1 MESGGS
7 ELSTRGWASGDDF
20 FIVLVIDLV
29 FLVTLSDCD
38 WPVFFS
44 NPLKNIRNKENRQRT
59 HGISTPLPRVLSHAY
74 FKGRCSGIGGRSIF
88 DDVFL
93 PLLPYYTMSVEF

>member
-38 WPVFFS
+38 CPVFFS
-44 NPLKNIRNKENRQRT
+44 NPLKNIRNRKIDKEHT
-59 HGISTPLPRVLSHAY
+59 
-74 FKGRCSGIGGRSIF
+74 
-88 DDVFL
+88 
-93 PLLPYYTMSVEF
+93 LLAPPCLVS

>member
-38 WPVFFS
+38 WPVFFI
-44 NPLKNIRNKENRQRT
+44 NRLKK
-59 HGISTPLPRVLSHAY
+59 Y
-74 FKGRCSGIGGRSIF
+74 KK
-88 DDVFL
+88 
-93 PLLPYYTMSVEF
+93 